1 MKILISS
8 YPFYPSIGG
17 IEEVTALL
25 ADQFV
30 ARGHA
35 VKIVTMTPS
44 TTRDDFPFEIIRQPP
59 ARELVRAIKWCDVF
73 LQNQISLNFAWP
85 LLFLRRPWVV
95 AQLHPLGTDG
105 FASSLKRAIK
115 RAALG
120 LSQRVVACSQA
131 IARQLGRDG
140 ITVIPNPYRDRDFRH
155 VGEAQKQYDLV
166 FLGRL
171 VSDKGLILL
180 IEALTLLRERG
191 IAPSLVVIG
200 GGPERS
206 FLEGRCNALGLT
218 GQVHFAGILPTEAA
232 VSVLL
237 NQCKV
242 MVIPSIVEEGFGIV
256 ALEGIACG
264 CVVVAAAAGGLPEA
278 VGPCGAIFPKGDAGA
293 LADRLAELLG
303 DERKIADFRVH
314 APNHLLRH
322 QPAAVAEAYLA
333 VLTEAMR

>member
-44 TTRDDFPFEIIRQPP
+44 TTRDNFPFDIVRQPT
-59 ARELVRAIKWCDVF
+59 ARELVRAIKWCDVY
-73 LQNQISLNFAWP
+73 LQSQISLHFAWP

-105 FASSLKRAIK
+105 LVSSLKQGIK

-120 LSQRVVACSQA
+120 LSRRIVACSQA

-140 ITVIPNPYRDRDFRH
+140 IIVIPNPYRDSDFLDVAETR
-155 VGEAQKQYDLV
+155 KRYDLV

-171 VSDKGLILL
+171 VSDKGIILL
-180 IEALTLLRERG
+180 MEALAILRERG

-200 GGPERS
+200 GGPERG
-206 FLEGRCNALGLT
+206 FLEDRCEALGLT
-218 GQVHFAGILPTEAA
+218 GQVHFAGVVPAEA
-232 VSVLL
+232 VPVLL

-242 MVIPSIVEEGFGIV
+242 MVVPSIVEEGFGIV

-264 CVVVAAAAGGLPEA
+264 CVVVAAETGGLPEA
-278 VGPCGAIFPKGDAGA
+278 VGPCGLTFPKGDSLA
-293 LADRLAELLG
+293 LTDRLAELLS
-303 DERKIADFRVH
+303 DEPKITALRAQ
-314 APNHLLRH
+314 APSHLLRH
-322 QPAAVAEAYLA
+322 QPATVAEAYLA
-333 VLTEAMR
+333 ILNEAIR